1 MFIDYRGKTSSG
13 VKILLE
19 RIFIGSIFKVEREY
33 KKGKK
38 HGGNK
43 IKLHFIEKKSL
54 LNVNNSVIFL
64 TGIYSMRKC
73 EE

>member
-33 KKGKK
+33 KKGKSMVE
-38 HGGNK
+38 
-43 IKLHFIEKKSL
+43 IK
-54 LNVNNSVIFL
+54 
-64 TGIYSMRKC
+64 
-73 EE
+73 